1 LIKADERE
9 IKLTLTKATTGILI
23 FCGFYQPPFDEGL
36 KLFVHNLRQQ
46 MERLTSVLM
55 VTTMPGASKDTIV
68 IRKQPWYFLRDMRRL
83 CKNFQ
88 PEAIL
93 YVPDASLNELSL
105 ARCGLFRLAAGSIPI
120 GMITLQ
126 PNSFNMLVRMMLCL
140 WKPDILFAQVVPSNQ
155 APYKRYGIRYQPLP
169 PAVDI
174 ERFQIVK
181 GNLEKQRL
189 LRKYSLPQHSK
200 ICLHVGHIRQ
210 SRNIDWLL
218 QLNLPAE
225 AHLVMVSSTSRFTEK
240 DLKRALQERGVTVLN
255 SYLPAIEE
263 VYQLADV
270 YLFPVQAPNAAI
282 EMPLSILEAMAC
294 NLPVV
299 TTSFG
304 GLTKY
309 FTNVP
314 GLYFADTPETFQKAV
329 REALK
334 APICKTRA
342 AVQLFSWQNIAKILY
357 KELRK

>member
-1 LIKADERE
+1 M
-9 IKLTLTKATTGILI
+9 TLTKAKTGTLI

-36 KLFVHNLRQQ
+36 KLFVHNVRQQ

-55 VTTMPGASKDTIV
+55 VTTMQGASKDTVV
-68 IRKQPWYFLRDMRRL
+68 IRKEPWHFLLDMRRL
-83 CKNFQ
+83 YKNLQ

-93 YVPDASLNELSL
+93 YIPDACLRGLSL

-126 PNSFNMLVRMMLCL
+126 PNSFNMLVRMMLRL
-140 WKPDILFAQVVPSNQ
+140 WKPDMLFAQVAPSKQVPYEQ
-155 APYKRYGIRYQPLP
+155 YGIRYQLLP

-174 ERFQIVK
+174 ERFRPVK
-181 GNLEKQRL
+181 GSFKKQQL

-210 SRNIDWLL
+210 NRNIDWLL
-218 QLNLPAE
+218 QLNLLAE
-225 AHLVMVSSTSRFTEK
+225 AHLVVVGSTSRLIEK
-240 DLKRALQERGVTVLN
+240 NLTHVLQKRGVTVLS

-263 VYQLADV
+263 IYQLADA
-270 YLFPVQAPNAAI
+270 YLFPVQAPDAAI
-282 EMPLSILEAMAC
+282 ELPLSILEAMAC

-304 GLTKY
+304 GLTKH
-309 FTNVP
+309 FRNVP
-314 GLYFADTPETFQKAV
+314 GLYFADTFETFQKAV
-329 REALK
+329 KEALE
-334 APICKTRA
+334 ADVCETRA

-357 KELRK
+357 QNLSKN